1 VHENKIANYMANFV
15 LQELPDEVT
24 DGKATLLRLFVE
36 AFSANRAAKTRK

>member
-36 AFSANRAAKTRK
+36 AFCAIGTAKARK